1 MRFGGLRN
9 ERLGYVSMWH
19 KIMFK
24 WSNYFLP
31 NKSRPFDM

>member
-9 ERLGYVSMWH
+9 EQSGYVSMWQ

-24 WSNYFLP
+24 WFNYFLP